1 MPVQERSIVDTE
13 SLGSSGQS
21 EGSWKVLQGE
31 ISGQTHVAYGY
42 GRSQLARHESCE
54 CSVSD
59 NSDPYSIDD
68 TTSRILLDAVWG
80 HPIDLQLICQED
92 EELTKW
98 PTFELEAW
106 SVNKF
111 GLHSFCGH
119 ASIPL
124 FIATDQVVY
133 GPIMRLSSHS
143 VRNTLSR
150 LAYLPTSRKHQEELL
165 ECMNG
170 NQSNSHAISI
180 EAVGVIYLRYS
191 VLES

>member
-1 MPVQERSIVDTE
+1 MRLLHD
-13 SLGSSGQS
+13 SLI
-21 EGSWKVLQGE
+21 KRALVV
-31 ISGQTHVAYGY
+31 T
-42 GRSQLARHESCE
+42 SCFY
-54 CSVSD
+54 V
-59 NSDPYSIDD
+59 
-68 TTSRILLDAVWG
+68 G
-80 HPIDLQLICQED
+80 
-92 EELTKW
+92 
-98 PTFELEAW
+98 
-106 SVNKF
+106 
-111 GLHSFCGH
+111 GH